1 MTNHDDHDYLRSI
14 TFASMTTPILNN
26 NPDQT
31 TTPEI
36 PHLSEAL
43 QSFTSYQKFII
54 TILALLQFT
63 IILDFMIISPLGD
76 LLMKKLDLVPSQFGS
91 VVSAYAISAGVSGM
105 LAAGFADK
113 FDRKKLLLFFYTGF
127 LLGTICCGFA
137 WNYHSL
143 LIARLVTGVFGGVVG
158 SISMAIITDVFSLK
172 QRGRVMGFVQMAFAG
187 SQILGVPI
195 GILLANKWGWHSTF
209 FMVAGLVLV
218 IGTTVV
224 LKMKPLTGHL
234 AIQHDKTPLEHLWH
248 TIQKKDYRVGFL
260 ATAML
265 SMGGFMLMPFTS
277 AFLVNN
283 IHILQERLP
292 VIFFCTGIAS
302 MVIMPVVGR
311 LSDRIDKFKI
321 FTVGSILASIMI
333 LIYTNLTPV
342 PIWVVII
349 INIILFMGIMS
360 RMVPA
365 TTLNSAVP
373 EPYDRGAYMSINSS
387 LQQMAGGFAALF
399 AGLVVVQQT
408 KTSPLE
414 HFNWLGYIMVGFIT
428 LCLFLVYRM
437 SQLVKRKILAHKA
450 T

>member
-1 MTNHDDHDYLRSI
+1 MSKDPNQ
-14 TFASMTTPILNN
+14 TTPTPHS
-26 NPDQT
+26 NPAA
-31 TTPEI
+31 ELI
-36 PHLSEAL
+36 P
-43 QSFTSYQKFII
+43 FTSYQVFII
-54 TILALLQFT
+54 ALLALLQFT

-91 VVSAYAISAGVSGM
+91 IVSVYAISAGVSGI

-127 LLGTICCGFA
+127 LLGTVFCGLA
-137 WNYHSL
+137 WSYHTL

-158 SISMAIITDVFSLK
+158 SISMAIITDVFSLQ

-195 GILLANKWGWHSTF
+195 GILLANKWGWNSTF
-209 FMVAGLVLV
+209 FMVAGLAVLIGMAVV
-218 IGTTVV
+218 IR
-224 LKMKPLTGHL
+224 MKPVTAHL
-234 AIQHDKTPLEHLWH
+234 AMQRDKTPLQHLWH
-248 TIQKKDYRVGFL
+248 TIQKKDYRIGFL

-265 SMGGFMLMPFTS
+265 SMGGFMIMPFTS

-283 IHILQERLP
+283 VHILQERLP

-321 FTVGSILASIMI
+321 FTAGSILASIMI

-342 PIWVVII
+342 PIWVVIL
-349 INIILFMGIMS
+349 INVVLFMGIMS

-387 LQQMAGGFAALF
+387 LQQMAGGFAAMF
-399 AGLVVVQQT
+399 AGFVVVQQS
-408 KTSPLE
+408 KSSPLE
-414 HFNWLGYIMVGFIT
+414 HFNWLGYVMVCFIVI
-428 LCLFLVYRM
+428 CLFLVYRM
-437 SQLVKRKILAHKA
+437 SQLVKFKLAAHKA

>member
-1 MTNHDDHDYLRSI
+1 MSNNPNE
-14 TFASMTTPILNN
+14 TTPTQ
-26 NPDQT
+26 PS
-31 TTPEI
+31 TPAAELK
-36 PHLSEAL
+36 P
-43 QSFTSYQKFII
+43 FTSYQVFII
-54 TILALLQFT
+54 AILALLQFT

-91 VVSAYAISAGVSGM
+91 IVSVYAISAGVSGI

-127 LLGTICCGFA
+127 LLGTVFCGLA
-137 WNYHSL
+137 WSYHTL

-158 SISMAIITDVFSLK
+158 SISMAIITDVFSLQ

-195 GILLANKWGWHSTF
+195 GIVLANKWGWNSTF
-209 FMVAGLVLV
+209 FMVAGLVVLIGAAVV
-218 IGTTVV
+218 IR
-224 LKMKPLTGHL
+224 MKPITGHL
-234 AIQHDKTPLEHLWH
+234 AMQRDKTPLQHLWH
-248 TIQKKDYRVGFL
+248 TIQKKDYRIGFL

-265 SMGGFMLMPFTS
+265 SMGGFMIMPFTS

-283 IHILQERLP
+283 VHILQEKLP
-292 VIFFCTGIAS
+292 IIFFCTGIAS
-302 MVIMPVVGR
+302 MVIMPLVGR

-321 FTVGSILASIMI
+321 FTAGSILASIMI

-349 INIILFMGIMS
+349 INIIMFMGIMS

-387 LQQMAGGFAALF
+387 LQQMAGGFAAMF
-399 AGLVVVQQT
+399 AGFVVVQQT

-414 HFNWLGYIMVGFIT
+414 HFNWLGYVMVCFIII
-428 LCLFLVYRM
+428 CLFLVYRM
-437 SQLVKRKILAHKA
+437 SQLVKSKLAAHKV